1 VQENAGACA
10 GSVALSVK
18 VVAETSADSVESITS
33 AILKHAQDLN
43 AAALVTLSGHK
54 GELEEFLLGS
64 VTASLAHRSEVP
76 VLVVT

>member
-1 VQENAGACA
+1 MAVCVHA
-10 GSVALSVK
+10 GSVSLSVR
-18 VVAETSADSVESITS
+18 VVTEAAHSDSVESVTS
-33 AILKHAQDLN
+33 AILKHAQDLD